1 MKNKCKIGLELGT
14 GRVKWVSCIKDGIAT
29 KLGKLLLKYYNSNT
43 AINNLLQG
51 GSVWS
56 ITEDPSNP
64 AVAEVTRVKVE
75 GMPLASEPAK
85 IEPSAYAYE
94 KSITLDINDIY
105 ECYYLFTKKGQWQ
118 ITFRTRPNQKVKAKY
133 TTENL
138 AEFLVALEKMFADR
152 ERAKEY
158 KKKMKAEA
166 RAKREAEANQ
176 AVAQDQQSVVQVADA
191 SEKMV
196 EAKQLAPETNKLQAL
211 FVNNSDTCI
220 RA

>member
-1 MKNKCKIGLELGT
+1 MKNKCKIGMELGT
-14 GRVKWVSCIKDGIAT
+14 GRVKWITCIKDGIAT

-75 GMPLASEPAK
+75 GMPLASEPAR

-94 KSITLDINDIY
+94 KSITLDTNDIY

-152 ERAKEY
+152 ERAKEF
-158 KKKMKAEA
+158 KKQMKAKK
-166 RAKREAEANQ
+166 RAEREQAEANQ
-176 AVAQDQQSVVQVADA
+176 GVAQESSSVVQVADV
-191 SEKMV
+191 SEKIV

-211 FVNNSDTCI
+211 FM
-220 RA
+220 A

>member
-1 MKNKCKIGLELGT
+1 MKNKCKIGMELGT
-14 GRVKWVSCIKDGIAT
+14 GRVKWITCIKDGIAT
-29 KLGKLLLKYYNSNT
+29 KLGKLLLRYYNST
-43 AINNLLQG
+43 IAVNNLLKDG
-51 GSVWS
+51 AVWS

-75 GMPLASEPAK
+75 GMPLASEPAR

-94 KSITLDINDIY
+94 KSITLDTNDIY

-118 ITFRTRPNQKVKAKY
+118 ITFRTRPNQKVKSKY

-152 ERAKEY
+152 ERAKEF
-158 KKKMKAEA
+158 KKQMKAKK
-166 RAKREAEANQ
+166 RAEREQAEANQ
-176 AVAQDQQSVVQVADA
+176 GVAQESSSVVNVADA
-191 SEKMV
+191 SQKLV

-211 FVNNSDTCI
+211 FM
-220 RA
+220 A

>member
-1 MKNKCKIGLELGT
+1 MELGT
-14 GRVKWVSCIKDGIAT
+14 GRVKWITCIKDGIAT

-94 KSITLDINDIY
+94 KSITLDTNDIY

-152 ERAKEY
+152 ERAKEF
-158 KKKMKAEA
+158 KKQMKAKK
-166 RAKREAEANQ
+166 RAEREQ
-176 AVAQDQQSVVQVADA
+176 AVANQGVAQEEQSVVQVADA

-211 FVNNSDTCI
+211 FM
-220 RA
+220 A

>member
-1 MKNKCKIGLELGT
+1 MKNKCKIGMELGT
-14 GRVKWVSCIKDGIAT
+14 GRVKWITCIKDGIAT
-29 KLGKLLLKYYNSNT
+29 KLGKLLLKYYNSSI
-43 AINNLLQG
+43 AVNNLLKDG
-51 GSVWS
+51 AVWS

-94 KSITLDINDIY
+94 KSITLDTNDIY

-152 ERAKEY
+152 ERAKEF
-158 KKKMKAEA
+158 KKQMKAKK
-166 RAKREAEANQ
+166 RAEREQAVANQ
-176 AVAQDQQSVVQVADA
+176 GVAQDQQSVVQVADA
-191 SEKMV
+191 SQKMV

-211 FVNNSDTCI
+211 FM
-220 RA
+220 A

>member
-1 MKNKCKIGLELGT
+1 MELGT
-14 GRVKWVSCIKDGIAT
+14 GRVKWITCIKDGIAT

-64 AVAEVTRVKVE
+64 AVAEVTRVKVD

-94 KSITLDINDIY
+94 KSITLDTNDIY

-118 ITFRTRPNQKVKAKY
+118 ITFRTRPNQKVKSKY

-191 SEKMV
+191 SEKIV

-211 FVNNSDTCI
+211 FM
-220 RA
+220 A

>member
-1 MKNKCKIGLELGT
+1 MELGT
-14 GRVKWVSCIKDGIAT
+14 GRVKWITCIKDGIAT

-64 AVAEVTRVKVE
+64 VVAEVTRVKVE

-94 KSITLDINDIY
+94 KSITLDTNDIY

-118 ITFRTRPNQKVKAKY
+118 ITFRTRPNQKVKSKY

-138 AEFLVALEKMFADR
+138 AEFLVALEKMFANR
-152 ERAKEY
+152 ERAKEF

-176 AVAQDQQSVVQVADA
+176 GVAQESSSVVQVANA

-196 EAKQLAPETNKLQAL
+196 EAKQLAPQGNNLHLL
-211 FVNNSDTCI
+211 FRDFN
-220 RA
+220 

>member
-1 MKNKCKIGLELGT
+1 MELGT
-14 GRVKWVSCIKDGIAT
+14 GRVKWITCIKDGIAT

-94 KSITLDINDIY
+94 KSITLDTNDIY

-176 AVAQDQQSVVQVADA
+176 GVAQDQQSVVQVADT
-191 SEKMV
+191 SEKIV

-211 FVNNSDTCI
+211 FM
-220 RA
+220 A

>member
-1 MKNKCKIGLELGT
+1 MELGT
-14 GRVKWVSCIKDGIAT
+14 GRVKWITCIKDGIAT

-64 AVAEVTRVKVE
+64 AVAEVIRVKVE

-138 AEFLVALEKMFADR
+138 AEFLVALEKMFANR
-152 ERAKEY
+152 ERAKEF
-158 KKKMKAEA
+158 KKQMKAKK
-166 RAKREAEANQ
+166 RAEREQAEANQ
-176 AVAQDQQSVVQVADA
+176 DVAQDHESVVQVADA

-211 FVNNSDTCI
+211 FM
-220 RA
+220 A

>member
-1 MKNKCKIGLELGT
+1 MKNKCKIGMELGT
-14 GRVKWVSCIKDGIAT
+14 GRVKWITCIKDGIAT

-64 AVAEVTRVKVE
+64 AVAEVTRVKVD
-75 GMPLASEPAK
+75 GMPLASEPAR
-85 IEPSAYAYE
+85 IEPSTYAYE
-94 KSITLDINDIY
+94 KSITLDTNDIY

-152 ERAKEY
+152 ERAKEF
-158 KKKMKAEA
+158 KKQMKAKK
-166 RAKREAEANQ
+166 RAEREQ
-176 AVAQDQQSVVQVADA
+176 AVANQDVAQEEQSVVQVADV
-191 SEKMV
+191 SEKII

-211 FVNNSDTCI
+211 FM
-220 RA
+220 A

>member
-1 MKNKCKIGLELGT
+1 MKNKCKIGMELGT
-14 GRVKWVSCIKDGIAT
+14 GRVKWITCIKDGIAT

-64 AVAEVTRVKVE
+64 AVAEVTRVKVD

-94 KSITLDINDIY
+94 KSITLDTNDIY

-152 ERAKEY
+152 ERAKEF
-158 KKKMKAEA
+158 KKQMKAKK
-166 RAKREAEANQ
+166 RAEREQAEANQ
-176 AVAQDQQSVVQVADA
+176 DVAQESSSVVQVADA

-211 FVNNSDTCI
+211 FM
-220 RA
+220 A

>member
-1 MKNKCKIGLELGT
+1 MKNKCKIGMELGT
-14 GRVKWVSCIKDGIAT
+14 GRVKWITCIKDGIAT

-75 GMPLASEPAK
+75 GMPLTSEPAK

-94 KSITLDINDIY
+94 KSITLDTNDIY

-118 ITFRTRPNQKVKAKY
+118 ITFRTRPNQKVKKKY

-152 ERAKEY
+152 ERAKEF
-158 KKKMKAEA
+158 KKQMKAKK
-166 RAKREAEANQ
+166 RAEREQAVANQ
-176 AVAQDQQSVVQVADA
+176 DVAQDQQSVVQVADA
-191 SEKMV
+191 SQKMV

-211 FVNNSDTCI
+211 FM
-220 RA
+220 A

>member
-1 MKNKCKIGLELGT
+1 MELGT
-14 GRVKWVSCIKDGIAT
+14 GRVKWITCIKDGIAT

-94 KSITLDINDIY
+94 KSITLDTNDIY
-105 ECYYLFTKKGQWQ
+105 ECYYLFTRKGQWQ

-176 AVAQDQQSVVQVADA
+176 DVAQESESVVQVADA

-196 EAKQLAPETNKLQAL
+196 EAKQLAPETNKLQA
-211 FVNNSDTCI
+211 FFM
-220 RA
+220 A

>member
-1 MKNKCKIGLELGT
+1 MELGT
-14 GRVKWVSCIKDGIAT
+14 GRVKWITCIKDGIAT

-64 AVAEVTRVKVE
+64 AVAEVTRVKVD

-94 KSITLDINDIY
+94 KSITLDTNDIY

-152 ERAKEY
+152 ERAKEF

-176 AVAQDQQSVVQVADA
+176 GVAQDHESVVQVADA

-211 FVNNSDTCI
+211 FM
-220 RA
+220 A

>member
-29 KLGKLLLKYYNSNT
+29 KLGKLLLKHYTS
-43 AINNLLQG
+43 AIAVNELIKEGTIWTIN
-51 GSVWS
+51 
-56 ITEDPSNP
+56 EDPTNP
-64 AVAEVTRVKVE
+64 DYKEVIRVKVE
-75 GMPLASEPAK
+75 TIPLTLEPAK
-85 IEPSAYAYE
+85 IESNAYSYHS
-94 KSITLDINDIY
+94 SITQDINDIY
-105 ECYYLFTKKGQWQ
+105 ECYYLFTRKGHWE
-118 ITFRTRPNQKVKAKY
+118 ITFRTRPNKKVKKKY

-166 RAKREAEANQ
+166 RAKREAEANEG
-176 AVAQDQQSVVQVADA
+176 VAQDNESVVQVADA

-196 EAKQLAPETNKLQAL
+196 EAKQLAPQQNNLHLL
-211 FVNNSDTCI
+211 FRDFN
-220 RA
+220 

>member
-1 MKNKCKIGLELGT
+1 MKNKCKIGMELGT
-14 GRVKWVSCIKDGIAT
+14 GRVKWITCIKDGIAT

-64 AVAEVTRVKVE
+64 AVAEVTRVKVD

-94 KSITLDINDIY
+94 KSITLDTNDIY

-118 ITFRTRPNQKVKAKY
+118 ITFRTRPNKKVKAKY

-176 AVAQDQQSVVQVADA
+176 GVAQESSSVVQVADA

-196 EAKQLAPETNKLQAL
+196 EAQQLAPQRNNLHLL
-211 FVNNSDTCI
+211 FRDFN
-220 RA
+220 

>member
-1 MKNKCKIGLELGT
+1 MKNKCKIGMELGT
-14 GRVKWVSCIKDGIAT
+14 GRVKWITCIKDGIAT

-64 AVAEVTRVKVE
+64 AVAEVTRVKVD

-94 KSITLDINDIY
+94 KSITLDTNDIY

-118 ITFRTRPNQKVKAKY
+118 ITFRTRPNQKVKSKY

-138 AEFLVALEKMFADR
+138 AEFLVALEKMFANR
-152 ERAKEY
+152 ERAKEF
-158 KKKMKAEA
+158 KKQMKAKKRAEREA
-166 RAKREAEANQ
+166 SEAEANEG
-176 AVAQDQQSVVQVADA
+176 VAQDNESVVHVADV
-191 SEKMV
+191 SQKLV

-211 FVNNSDTCI
+211 FM
-220 RA
+220 A

>member
-1 MKNKCKIGLELGT
+1 MKNKSKIGMELGT
-14 GRVKWVSCIKDGIAT
+14 GRVKWITCIKDGIAT

-64 AVAEVTRVKVE
+64 VVAEVTRVKVE
-75 GMPLASEPAK
+75 GMPLASEQAR
-85 IEPSAYAYE
+85 IEPSAHVYE
-94 KSITLDINDIY
+94 KSITLDTNDIY

-152 ERAKEY
+152 ERAKEF
-158 KKKMKAEA
+158 KKQMKAKK
-166 RAKREAEANQ
+166 RAEREQ
-176 AVAQDQQSVVQVADA
+176 AVTNQDVAQENESVVQVADA

-211 FVNNSDTCI
+211 FM
-220 RA
+220 A

>member
-1 MKNKCKIGLELGT
+1 MKNKCKIGMELGT
-14 GRVKWVSCIKDGIAT
+14 GRVKWVTCIKDGIAT
-29 KLGKLLLKYYNSNT
+29 KLGRLLLKYYNSSI
-43 AINNLLQG
+43 AVNNLLKDG
-51 GSVWS
+51 AVWS
-56 ITEDPSNP
+56 ITENTEAEPF
-64 AVAEVTRVKVE
+64 AEVTRVKVE

-94 KSITLDINDIY
+94 KSITLDTNDIY

-152 ERAKEY
+152 ERAKEF
-158 KKKMKAEA
+158 KKQMKAKK
-166 RAKREAEANQ
+166 RAEREQ
-176 AVAQDQQSVVQVADA
+176 AVANQGVAQDHESVVQVADV
-191 SEKMV
+191 SEKIV

-211 FVNNSDTCI
+211 FM
-220 RA
+220 A

>member
-1 MKNKCKIGLELGT
+1 MELGT
-14 GRVKWVSCIKDGIAT
+14 GRVKWITCIKDGIAT

-94 KSITLDINDIY
+94 KSITLDTNDIY

-152 ERAKEY
+152 ERAKEF
-158 KKKMKAEA
+158 KKQMKAKK
-166 RAKREAEANQ
+166 RAEREQ
-176 AVAQDQQSVVQVADA
+176 AVANQDVAQDHESVVQVADA

-211 FVNNSDTCI
+211 FM
-220 RA
+220 A

>member
-1 MKNKCKIGLELGT
+1 MELGT
-14 GRVKWVSCIKDGIAT
+14 GRVKWITCIKDGIAT
-29 KLGKLLLKYYNSNT
+29 KLGRLLLKYYNSNT

-85 IEPSAYAYE
+85 IEPSAYVYE
-94 KSITLDINDIY
+94 KSITLDTNDIY

-152 ERAKEY
+152 ERAKEF
-158 KKKMKAEA
+158 KKQMKAKK
-166 RAKREAEANQ
+166 RAEREQ
-176 AVAQDQQSVVQVADA
+176 AVANQGVAQEEQSVVQVADA
-191 SEKMV
+191 SEKIV

-211 FVNNSDTCI
+211 FM
-220 RA
+220 A

>member
-1 MKNKCKIGLELGT
+1 MKNKCKIGMELGT
-14 GRVKWVSCIKDGIAT
+14 GRVKWITCIKDGIAT

-64 AVAEVTRVKVE
+64 AVAEVIRVKVD
-75 GMPLASEPAK
+75 GMPLASEPAR

-94 KSITLDINDIY
+94 KSITLDTNDIY

-118 ITFRTRPNQKVKAKY
+118 ITFRTRPNKKVKAKY

-176 AVAQDQQSVVQVADA
+176 GVAQDSGSVVQVADA
-191 SEKMV
+191 SEKIV

-211 FVNNSDTCI
+211 FM
-220 RA
+220 A

>member
-1 MKNKCKIGLELGT
+1 MELGT
-14 GRVKWVSCIKDGIAT
+14 GRVKWITCIKDGIAT

-75 GMPLASEPAK
+75 GMPLASEPAR

-94 KSITLDINDIY
+94 KSITLDTNDIY

-118 ITFRTRPNQKVKAKY
+118 ITFRTRPNQKVKSKY

-176 AVAQDQQSVVQVADA
+176 GVAQDNESVVQVADA

-211 FVNNSDTCI
+211 FM
-220 RA
+220 A

>member
-1 MKNKCKIGLELGT
+1 MELGT
-14 GRVKWVSCIKDGIAT
+14 GRVKWITCIKDGIAT

-64 AVAEVTRVKVE
+64 AVAEVTRVKVD

-94 KSITLDINDIY
+94 KSITLDTNDIY

-152 ERAKEY
+152 ERAKEF
-158 KKKMKAEA
+158 KKQMKAKK
-166 RAKREAEANQ
+166 RAEREQAEANQ
-176 AVAQDQQSVVQVADA
+176 DVAQESSSVVQVADV
-191 SEKMV
+191 SEKIV

-211 FVNNSDTCI
+211 FM
-220 RA
+220 A

>member
-1 MKNKCKIGLELGT
+1 MKNKCKIGMELGT
-14 GRVKWVSCIKDGIAT
+14 GRVKWITCIKDGIAT

-56 ITEDPSNP
+56 ITENTEAAEPF
-64 AVAEVTRVKVE
+64 AEVTRVKVE

-85 IEPSAYAYE
+85 IAPSAYAYE
-94 KSITLDINDIY
+94 KSITLDTNDIY

-118 ITFRTRPNQKVKAKY
+118 ITFRTRPNQKVKKKY

-152 ERAKEY
+152 ERAKEF
-158 KKKMKAEA
+158 KKQMKAK
-166 RAKREAEANQ
+166 KRVEREQAESNQ
-176 AVAQDQQSVVQVADA
+176 AVAQENESVVQVADV
-191 SEKMV
+191 SEKIV
-196 EAKQLAPETNKLQAL
+196 EAQQLMPQQNNLHLL
-211 FVNNSDTCI
+211 FRDFN
-220 RA
+220 

>member
-1 MKNKCKIGLELGT
+1 MELGT
-14 GRVKWVSCIKDGIAT
+14 GRVKWITCIKDGIAT

-64 AVAEVTRVKVE
+64 VVAEVTRVKVE
-75 GMPLASEPAK
+75 GMPLASEPAR
-85 IEPSAYAYE
+85 IEPSAHVYE
-94 KSITLDINDIY
+94 KSITLDTNDIY

-152 ERAKEY
+152 ERAKEF
-158 KKKMKAEA
+158 KKQMKAKK
-166 RAKREAEANQ
+166 RAEREQAESNQ
-176 AVAQDQQSVVQVADA
+176 AVAQENESVVDVADA
-191 SEKMV
+191 SEKIV

-211 FVNNSDTCI
+211 FM
-220 RA
+220 A

>member
-1 MKNKCKIGLELGT
+1 MKNKCKIGMELGT
-14 GRVKWVSCIKDGIAT
+14 GRVKWITCIKDGIAT

-94 KSITLDINDIY
+94 KSITLDTNDIY

-152 ERAKEY
+152 ERAKEF
-158 KKKMKAEA
+158 KKQMKAKK
-166 RAKREAEANQ
+166 RAEREQ
-176 AVAQDQQSVVQVADA
+176 AVANQDVAQDHESVVQVADA

-211 FVNNSDTCI
+211 FM
-220 RA
+220 A